1 MKCGWVDEDQ
11 QGWMW
16 LRILEKSDQDP
27 VTLIRLVIRGGS
39 SLQAA
44 S

>member
-1 MKCGWVDEDQ
+1 MKCGRVDED